1 MVTPNPEDL
10 ARIKRDQA
18 EVKAAR
24 SVHSALRGFLESFR
38 WPAAGIITGVY
49 GSRRVLNGEPRNP
62 HYGIDIAAP
71 AGTPVLAPASGRVTL
86 AHPDMYYTGATLILD
101 HGLGVSST
109 FLHLQDIDVGI
120 GQTVAAGE
128 QIGRVGSSGRSTGP
142 HLDWRINWFDV
153 RVDPA
158 LLVGPMPS
166 SPNERGRR
174 MKPGLLA
181 VILALGIAAAHA
193 ASPVDRVVVRKSD
206 GLLQLMVGTRVVR
219 QFPIYLGGNPVG
231 HKRHQGDRR
240 TPEGR
245 YVLHE
250 RKRQSRFYRALA
262 HLLPQRNRPRR
273 GRSSRTVSRRRH
285 HDPRHAHSRE
295 TEPADVRWAKLDRR
309 LYRDQQSPHAGGLG
323 PGGVGHTNRNPAIIK
338 ELSVF

>member
-1 MVTPNPEDL
+1 MDVVLEGPLIQGGLVRGQVEPGQTVTLDGEAVATTEDGRFVIGFGREHPPQAILRISDSSSVFERTLAIEAREYQTQHIEGLPKKMVTPNLEDL

-62 HYGIDIAAP
+62 HYGIDIAAS
-71 AGTPVLAPASGRVTL
+71 AGTPVLAPASGRITL

-109 FLHLQDIDVGI
+109 FLHLQDIDVAV

-166 SPNERGRR
+166 PPDE
-174 MKPGLLA
+174 
-181 VILALGIAAAHA
+181 
-193 ASPVDRVVVRKSD
+193 
-206 GLLQLMVGTRVVR
+206 
-219 QFPIYLGGNPVG
+219 
-231 HKRHQGDRR
+231 GDA
-240 TPEGR
+240 
-245 YVLHE
+245 
-250 RKRQSRFYRALA
+250 Q
-262 HLLPQRNRPRR
+262 
-273 GRSSRTVSRRRH
+273 
-285 HDPRHAHSRE
+285 
-295 TEPADVRWAKLDRR
+295 
-309 LYRDQQSPHAGGLG
+309 
-323 PGGVGHTNRNPAIIK
+323 
-338 ELSVF
+338 

>member
-1 MVTPNPEDL
+1 MGFRLLAVCLSVAGLLSTHITTVSAMDVVLDGPLIQGGLVRGQVEPGQTVTLDGEAVATTEDGRFVIGFGREHPSQAILRISDSASVFERALAIEAREYQTQHIKGLPKKMVTPNLEDL

-71 AGTPVLAPASGRVTL
+71 AGTPVLAPASGQVTL

-109 FLHLQDIDVGI
+109 FLHLQDIGVVV

-158 LLVGPMPS
+158 LLVGPVPS
-166 SPNERGRR
+166 SPDE
-174 MKPGLLA
+174 
-181 VILALGIAAAHA
+181 
-193 ASPVDRVVVRKSD
+193 
-206 GLLQLMVGTRVVR
+206 
-219 QFPIYLGGNPVG
+219 GGA
-231 HKRHQGDRR
+231 Q
-240 TPEGR
+240 
-245 YVLHE
+245 
-250 RKRQSRFYRALA
+250 
-262 HLLPQRNRPRR
+262 
-273 GRSSRTVSRRRH
+273 
-285 HDPRHAHSRE
+285 
-295 TEPADVRWAKLDRR
+295 
-309 LYRDQQSPHAGGLG
+309 
-323 PGGVGHTNRNPAIIK
+323 
-338 ELSVF
+338 

>member
-1 MVTPNPEDL
+1 MRSRFLAVCLSVAGLLPLCVTAVNAMDVVLDGPLIQGGLVRGQVEPGQTVTLDGEAVATTEDGRFVIGFGREHPPQAILRISGSASVFERTLAIEAREYQTQHIKGLPQKMVTPNPEDL
-10 ARIKRDQA
+10 TRIKRDQA

-71 AGTPVLAPASGRVTL
+71 AGTPVLAPASGQITL

-109 FLHLQDIDVGI
+109 FLHLQDIDVAV

-128 QIGRVGSSGRSTGP
+128 QLGRVGSSGRSTGP
-142 HLDWRINWFDV
+142 HLDWRINWFDI

-166 SPNERGRR
+166 TPDE
-174 MKPGLLA
+174 
-181 VILALGIAAAHA
+181 
-193 ASPVDRVVVRKSD
+193 
-206 GLLQLMVGTRVVR
+206 
-219 QFPIYLGGNPVG
+219 GGA
-231 HKRHQGDRR
+231 Q
-240 TPEGR
+240 
-245 YVLHE
+245 
-250 RKRQSRFYRALA
+250 
-262 HLLPQRNRPRR
+262 
-273 GRSSRTVSRRRH
+273 
-285 HDPRHAHSRE
+285 
-295 TEPADVRWAKLDRR
+295 
-309 LYRDQQSPHAGGLG
+309 
-323 PGGVGHTNRNPAIIK
+323 
-338 ELSVF
+338 